1 MPLSLCSNDGDIRGG
16 GLAAAA
22 QVPESAP
29 ELRGQA
35 AADPRWP
42 GAGGRQGAGGQA
54 RVKRLSKY
62 RRKTEN
68 AKERQRMK
76 RFNEAFENLRQ
87 KLPNKELL
95 VDTKDSGAGEKDTK
109 V

>member
-1 MPLSLCSNDGDIRGG
+1 MSWCQLWAVRAARVTAAQVSRSQLCVDHCGVQTCAPLSLCSNDGDIWGG

-42 GAGGRQGAGGQA
+42 GAGGRQGAA
-54 RVKRLSKY
+54 
-62 RRKTEN
+62 
-68 AKERQRMK
+68 A
-76 RFNEAFENLRQ
+76 
-87 KLPNKELL
+87 P
-95 VDTKDSGAGEKDTK
+95 
-109 V
+109 

>member
-1 MPLSLCSNDGDIRGG
+1 MVFMVFMIFMILNFLFI
-16 GLAAAA
+16 
-22 QVPESAP
+22 
-29 ELRGQA
+29 
-35 AADPRWP
+35 
-42 GAGGRQGAGGQA
+42 
-54 RVKRLSKY
+54 
-62 RRKTEN
+62 
-68 AKERQRMK
+68 KERQRMK